1 MLTYFTSNLDSMTR
15 ILLIKTLSNLELLS
29 ADLLYTDIY
38 VLMVSM
44 VSIKNIRNIHAVS
57 TNQIADILHFKDIK
71 IEVRFW

>member
-29 ADLLYTDIY
+29 ADLPYTDIY

-44 VSIKNIRNIHAVS
+44 VSIKNIRNIHAAS
-57 TNQIADILHFKDIK
+57 TNHIADILHFKDIK
-71 IEVRFW
+71 IEVRF

>member
-29 ADLLYTDIY
+29 ADLPYTDIY

-44 VSIKNIRNIHAVS
+44 VSIKNKKYTRCF
-57 TNQIADILHFKDIK
+57 NQSNCRHFA
-71 IEVRFW
+71 F

>member
-29 ADLLYTDIY
+29 ADLPYTDIY

-44 VSIKNIRNIHAVS
+44 VSIKNIRNIHAAS